1 MIRIT
6 VWNEYKHERELEEIK
21 AVYPQGIHECIRE
34 FLEEEPEFQ
43 VRTAFFSM
51 EEHGL
56 TEEVLAN
63 TDVLIFWSH
72 ALQEEFSEEVARRV
86 QRHVLGGMGLIA
98 LHSAHY
104 SKVMKLLL
112 GTSMSLKWRHG
123 DSERLWCTAP
133 GHPIARGIEES
144 FEIPQEEMYGE
155 YFDIPKPDDVIF
167 TGWFS
172 GGEVFR
178 SGCTFTRGRGKIFYF
193 QPGHEEYPIYYMPQI
208 QKIIKNAVKWCAPL
222 KQERE
227 TLDCRE
233 IKVSPEA
240 RRHGEGEKG

>member
-112 GTSMSLKWRHG
+112 GTSMSLNWRHG
-123 DSERLWCTAP
+123 DRERLWCTAP

-144 FEIPQEEMYGE
+144 FEIPREEMYGE
-155 YFDIPKPDDVIF
+155 YFDIPKPDGVIF

>member
-86 QRHVLGGMGLIA
+86 RRHVLGGMGLIA

-123 DSERLWCTAP
+123 DRERLWCTAP

-144 FEIPQEEMYGE
+144 FEIPREEMYGE

-240 RRHGEGEKG
+240 RRHEEGEKG

>member
-1 MIRIT
+1 
-6 VWNEYKHERELEEIK
+6 RELEEIK

-72 ALQEEFSEEVARRV
+72 ALQEEFSEEGARRV
-86 QRHVLGGMGLIA
+86 RRHVLGGMVLIA

-123 DSERLWCTAP
+123 DRERLWCTAP

-144 FEIPQEEMYGE
+144 FEIPREE
-155 YFDIPKPDDVIF
+155 
-167 TGWFS
+167 
-172 GGEVFR
+172 
-178 SGCTFTRGRGKIFYF
+178 
-193 QPGHEEYPIYYMPQI
+193 
-208 QKIIKNAVKWCAPL
+208 
-222 KQERE
+222 
-227 TLDCRE
+227 
-233 IKVSPEA
+233 
-240 RRHGEGEKG
+240 

>member
-1 MIRIT
+1 
-6 VWNEYKHERELEEIK
+6 
-21 AVYPQGIHECIRE
+21 
-34 FLEEEPEFQ
+34 
-43 VRTAFFSM
+43 M

-86 QRHVLGGMGLIA
+86 RRHVLGGMGLIA

-123 DSERLWCTAP
+123 DRERLWCTAP

-144 FEIPQEEMYGE
+144 FEIPREEMYGE